1 MTDKDTPMHKG
12 TAPGPAETVPDSEQA
27 EREQAARVAAART
40 LLDEDRRQRQT
51 DCLAAIEAACDRY
64 GMVLH
69 IEPARLTLTPR
80 D

>member
-1 MTDKDTPMHKG
+1 MTDKDTDMHKD
-12 TAPGPAETVPDSEQA
+12 TASEPAETVPDPEQE

-40 LLDEDRRQRQT
+40 LLDEDRQRRQA
-51 DCLAAIEAACDRY
+51 DCLAAIQAACDQY
-64 GMVLH
+64 GMILH